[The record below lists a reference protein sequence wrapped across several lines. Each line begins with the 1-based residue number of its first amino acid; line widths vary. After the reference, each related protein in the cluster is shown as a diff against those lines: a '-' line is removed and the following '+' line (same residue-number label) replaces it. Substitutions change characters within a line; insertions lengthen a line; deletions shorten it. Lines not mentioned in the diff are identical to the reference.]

1 MIYQLFISFVFK
13 RPTTSSQ
20 EEKELEI
27 TDLPKVAICLEHGFN
42 NVTLKK
48 HGYHVS
54 IYFRGALKPL
64 SRYFVG
70 WNGEKDDNMSS
81 TEILEETLV
90 VPKSEDLIIFA
101 NYTEDDVNFEKA
113 DVTFSIFG
121 YDIGHCMLISP
132 PLNANNLFVRHCPSK
147 IQPFLFENEDISYG
161 QSKLSPFIP

>member
-1 MIYQLFISFVFK
+1 MYSTLKNVFSVLCATITLFMIYQLFITFVFK

-81 TEILEETLV
+81 TEYWKKRLL
-90 VPKSEDLIIFA
+90 SQ
-101 NYTEDDVNFEKA
+101 KA
-113 DVTFSIFG
+113 RI
-121 YDIGHCMLISP
+121 
-132 PLNANNLFVRHCPSK
+132 
-147 IQPFLFENEDISYG
+147 
-161 QSKLSPFIP
+161 